1 MMLKLRSWNILVCIV
16 LLEIISNTAVGQIAL
31 LEKIKSP
38 RGKIKSYVENW
49 YDLNSGSPVL
59 IRKSVFSFHSDGRL
73 KEKQIHNTIDSSL
86 IDQTIQYIFED
97 TTLVTEK
104 GNGYNKK
111 YVYDISGNPYAMK
124 YSSDSLNY
132 LIRYSY
138 NSNRFMEHS
147 VCYNDE
153 GKLLREEK
161 FINNDQGKI
170 ISKQVII
177 PDTPANSSQT
187 NFSYDT
193 KGNTLTERV
202 YATNEHI
209 KFTNTYTYDELGN
222 MIEQRQLNENGTA
235 LWRANYKYRI
245 DKMENW
251 VSLNYQSQK
260 VKYLIS
266 RFIQY

>member
-31 LEKIKSP
+31 LEKIKIP
-38 RGKIKSYVENW
+38 RGKIKSYVESW
-49 YDLNSGSPVL
+49 YDLNSGNPVL
-59 IRKSVFSFHSDGRL
+59 IKKFVSSYNSDGRL
-73 KEKQIHNTIDSSL
+73 NEMRIHNTIDSSL
-86 IDQTIQYIFED
+86 IDQTIQYVYED
-97 TTLVTEK
+97 TTLVTDK
-104 GNGYNKK
+104 GNGYTKK
-111 YVYDISGNPYAMK
+111 YVHDIFGNTTAMK

-138 NSNRFMEHS
+138 SNNRFREQS
-147 VCYNDE
+147 VSYNEE

-193 KGNTLTERV
+193 KGNILTERV
-202 YATNEHI
+202 YATNEDI

-222 MIEQRQLNENGTA
+222 MIEQRQLNENGTE
-235 LWRANYKYRI
+235 LWRANYKYEI
-245 DKMENW
+245 DKLNNW
-251 VSLNYQSQK
+251 ITIRYQK
-260 VKYLIS
+260 NKIKYLIK